1 MKVDKDFD
9 ERAIHQNFLTMN
21 NAKIDLDLFDVK
33 MKASGYNPYD
43 FLDFED
49 LYKVNANLTFY
60 DKPIDNVVQEL
71 IDLN

>member
-9 ERAIHQNFLTMN
+9 EKAVHQNFLTMN
-21 NAKIDLDLFDVK
+21 NSKIDLDIFEVK
-33 MKASGYNPYD
+33 MKPIGYNPYD

-60 DKPIDNVVQEL
+60 EKPLDNVVQEL